1 MLEAIPFVR
10 CFNVDLHFSVWLHF
24 RVCDFSAVIQGH
36 KWIDHEGHILSY
48 YLYIVKSTHTNTC
61 MSAF

>member
-36 KWIDHEGHILSY
+36 KWIDHEGQKAPIQIL
-48 YLYIVKSTHTNTC
+48 
-61 MSAF
+61 A